1 MCSATGWWQTILS
14 PTTSTL
20 FSPQAH
26 HKHFLRDVLLDCA
39 FTTDLISS
47 SVNHIPITIA
57 TGNSIS
63 SFVGF
68 FELLHYILIKSRT
81 YFVGQDSQCFPFEIH
96 ICWKSLREY
105 KKGSTFLSIKQRS
118 LGRRFSLGLHSLL
131 STWVSNQ
138 HRFENTQKFNC
149 RRGDDNNKNSK
160 YSPRNRHVSDRVGEV
175 PCHCRIDQIR
185 LQEER
190 G

>member
-1 MCSATGWWQTILS
+1 MQFCH
-14 PTTSTL
+14 PPSTL

-39 FTTDLISS
+39 FMTDLISS

-63 SFVGF
+63 SFAGF
-68 FELLHYILIKSRT
+68 FELLHYIPIESRT

-105 KKGSTFLSIKQRS
+105 KKGSTFLSTEQRS
-118 LGRRFSLGLHSLL
+118 LGRRFGLELHSALGPDM
-131 STWVSNQ
+131 
-138 HRFENTQKFNC
+138 KAK
-149 RRGDDNNKNSK
+149 KNSTAEEVMTTTK
-160 YSPRNRHVSDRVGEV
+160 IQNNSPR
-175 PCHCRIDQIR
+175 RIDRIR